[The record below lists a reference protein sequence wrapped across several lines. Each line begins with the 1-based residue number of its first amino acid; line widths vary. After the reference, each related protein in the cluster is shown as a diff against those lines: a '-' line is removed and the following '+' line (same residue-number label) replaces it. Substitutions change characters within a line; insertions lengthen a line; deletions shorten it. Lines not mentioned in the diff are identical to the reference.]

1 MDSVLRA
8 LAIFGFLLV
17 LMRFA
22 GRRTLGEMTPFDFV
36 LLLILG
42 ETTQQALLGDDFS
55 VTNAMIVIVTLL
67 GADIA
72 LSLLKQRSRRLER
85 LIDGVPI
92 LIVNDGAP
100 VREALDKC
108 RVDEEDVLSA
118 ARLQQGLE
126 RMDQIRWAVLETNG
140 EISVVPR
147 RSAT

>member
-55 VTNAMIVIVTLL
+55 VTNAMIVIATLL

-72 LSLLKQRSRRLER
+72 LSLIKQRSHRLER

-100 VREALDKC
+100 IREALDNC
-108 RVDEEDVLSA
+108 RVDEEDILAA
-118 ARLQQGLE
+118 ARLHQGLE

-140 EISVVPR
+140 EISVVPQR
-147 RSAT
+147 TAT

>member
-8 LAIFGFLLV
+8 LTIFGFLLV
-17 LMRFA
+17 LMRFV

-55 VTNAMIVIVTLL
+55 VTNAMIVIATLL
-67 GADIA
+67 GADIT
-72 LSLLKQRSRRLER
+72 LSLIKQRSRRLER

-100 VREALDKC
+100 IREALDNC
-108 RVDEEDVLSA
+108 RVDEEDILAA
-118 ARLQQGLE
+118 ARLHQGLE

-140 EISVVPR
+140 EISVIPR
-147 RSAT
+147 